1 MAAIPTRALGKSGF
15 EVSAVGVGT
24 NAWRH
29 GTSRIGAYKAL
40 LDGGV
45 DFFDTA
51 EVYFWGESER
61 ALAACR
67 EADGRPVKVASK
79 FMPFVGRTPPKALL
93 TALDATLERLGLK
106 TIDLY
111 YAHFPFPFVS
121 PESFADGLAEA
132 VKSGRARAVGVSNFG
147 ATAMRR
153 VADRLAKSNI
163 ALAANE
169 VNYSLLHRQPERD
182 GVLKACQ
189 ELDVALVAYFP
200 LARARLARA
209 PADGAKDVK
218 AAAVR
223 ELLSE
228 IGQAHQASAAQAAL
242 AWMLRRDPHII
253 PIPGTSKAEHA
264 KEIVAATTWSL
275 TDDEFAAIDK
285 ASQAAG

>member
-1 MAAIPTRALGKSGF
+1 MAAVPKRPLGKSGL

-29 GTSRIGAYKAL
+29 GTSRLAAYQAL

-67 EADGRPVKVASK
+67 AADPRPVKVASK
-79 FMPFVGRTPPKALL
+79 FMPFVGRTPPRALL
-93 TALDATLERLGLK
+93 AALDATLARLGLE

-121 PESFADGLAEA
+121 AESFADGLAEA
-132 VKSGRARAVGVSNFG
+132 VKSGKARAVGVSNFG
-147 ATAMRR
+147 ARAMRR

-169 VNYSLLHRQPERD
+169 VQYSLLHRQPERN
-182 GVLKACQ
+182 GVLEACR
-189 ELDVALVAYFP
+189 ELGVSLVAYFP
-200 LARARLARA
+200 LARGRLASG
-209 PADGAKDVK
+209 PTDGANANLANLQRTLV
-218 AAAVR
+218 
-223 ELLSE
+223 E
-228 IGQAHQASAAQAAL
+228 IGEAHQASAAQAAL
-242 AWMLRRDPHII
+242 AWLLRRDPHVI

-264 KEIVAATTWSL
+264 REIVAATTWSL
-275 TDDEFAAIDK
+275 TDDEFAAIDR
-285 ASQAAG
+285 ASQAAA

>member
-1 MAAIPTRALGKSGF
+1 MTVVPRRPLGKSGL

-29 GTSRIGAYKAL
+29 GTSRIGAYRAL

-67 EADGRPVKVASK
+67 QADGRPVKVASK
-79 FMPFVGRTPPKALL
+79 FMPFVGRTPPRALL
-93 TALDATLERLGLK
+93 TALDATLVRLGLA

-111 YAHFPFPFVS
+111 YVHFPFPFVS
-121 PESFADGLAEA
+121 PERFADGLAEA
-132 VKSGRARAVGVSNFG
+132 VKSGKAKAVGVSNFG
-147 ATAMRR
+147 ATGMRR
-153 VADRLAKSNI
+153 VAERLAKSNI

-169 VNYSLLHRQPERD
+169 VHYSLLHRQPERN
-182 GVLKACQ
+182 GVLDACR

-200 LARARLARA
+200 LGRGRLASGST
-209 PADGAKDVK
+209 DGANAKLV
-218 AAAVR
+218 
-223 ELLSE
+223 ELQRTLAE
-228 IGQAHQASAAQAAL
+228 VGQAHQASAAQAAL
-242 AWMLRRDPHII
+242 AWMLRRDPHVV
-253 PIPGTSKAEHA
+253 PIPGTSRAEHA

-275 TDDEFAAIDK
+275 TDDEFAAIDR
-285 ASQAAG
+285 ASVAAA

>member
-1 MAAIPTRALGKSGF
+1 MTAIPTRALGKSGL

-29 GTSRIGAYKAL
+29 GTSRIGAYQAL

-67 EADGRPVKVASK
+67 QADGRPVKVASK

-93 TALDATLERLGLK
+93 TALDATLQRLGLK

-147 ATAMRR
+147 AEGMRR
-153 VADRLAKSNI
+153 VAERLAKANI

-169 VNYSLLHRQPERD
+169 VNYSLLHRQPGRN
-182 GVLKACQ
+182 GVLDACR

-200 LARARLARA
+200 LARARFASGPAADAKPKLA
-209 PADGAKDVK
+209 
-218 AAAVR
+218 
-223 ELLSE
+223 ELQRTLAE

-264 KEIVAATTWSL
+264 REIVAATTWSL
-275 TDDEFAAIDK
+275 TDEEFAAIDTASK
-285 ASQAAG
+285 AAA